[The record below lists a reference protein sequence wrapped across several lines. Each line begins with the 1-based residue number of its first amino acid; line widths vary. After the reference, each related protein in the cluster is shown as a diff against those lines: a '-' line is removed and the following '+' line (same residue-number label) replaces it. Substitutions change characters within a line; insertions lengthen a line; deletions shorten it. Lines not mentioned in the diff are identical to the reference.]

1 MHRIN
6 VTAEV
11 SMNSGEPQDDLL
23 PTILGI
29 CEEFFASTSPA
40 VRHELDT
47 LMRARDITGGPGWL
61 IDMLALTR
69 SRMERSASRGQP
81 PTADEGAVTT
91 RGD

>member
-1 MHRIN
+1 MD
-6 VTAEV
+6 
-11 SMNSGEPQDDLL
+11 SGEPHDDLL
-23 PTILGI
+23 PALLGI

-40 VRHELDT
+40 VRRELDT

-69 SRMERSASRGQP
+69 SRMERPAGRAEPPAVDESAFK
-81 PTADEGAVTT
+81 T

>member
-1 MHRIN
+1 MD
-6 VTAEV
+6 
-11 SMNSGEPQDDLL
+11 SGEPQEDLL
-23 PTILGI
+23 PTNLEI
-29 CEEFFASTSPA
+29 CEEFFASTGPA

-69 SRMERSASRGQP
+69 SRMERPAGRSKP
-81 PTADEGAVTT
+81 PAADETAVTT